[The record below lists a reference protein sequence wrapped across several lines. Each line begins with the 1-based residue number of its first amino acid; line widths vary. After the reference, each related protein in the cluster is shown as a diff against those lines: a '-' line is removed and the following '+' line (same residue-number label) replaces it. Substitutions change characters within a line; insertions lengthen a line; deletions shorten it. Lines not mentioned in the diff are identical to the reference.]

1 MDQAMVK
8 EIIETTISKMAH
20 GNNFFAHKKLYKK
33 LHIIFWQTTL
43 FDITM
48 ICHVNLAF
56 LHIVETTFITNSDLI
71 LSH

>member
-1 MDQAMVK
+1 M
-8 EIIETTISKMAH
+8 EITFLPIK
-20 GNNFFAHKKLYKK
+20 NYKK
-33 LHIIFWQTTL
+33 LHIILLQTTL

-56 LHIVETTFITNSDLI
+56 LHIVGTTFITNSDLI